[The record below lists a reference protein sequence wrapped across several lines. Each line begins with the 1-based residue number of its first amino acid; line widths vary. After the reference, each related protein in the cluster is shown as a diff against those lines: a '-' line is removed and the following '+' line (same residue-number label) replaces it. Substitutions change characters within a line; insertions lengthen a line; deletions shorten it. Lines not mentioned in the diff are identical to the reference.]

1 MTQDE
6 KLAALQRWH
15 DAIAASDAHLDA
27 LDNLV
32 GLAPEGGTQTVVQK
46 LQDVATHATADL
58 VGDTDEWLQWYRFE
72 NAMGASGHIASPRR
86 GESKPIITL
95 ADLLWVIEGTETE
108 PT

>member
-15 DAIAASDAHLDA
+15 DAITASDAHLDA

-32 GLAPEGGTQTVVQK
+32 GLMPEGGLRTAVQVA
-46 LQDVATHATADL
+46 QDALTDATCEL
-58 VGDTDEWLQWYRFE
+58 VGDDGGWLDWYRLE